1 MLEHIWECSLI
12 FWEIVGGFVGLVLL
26 IAIQLAIV
34 IVIVVVLFELCKG
47 AYYKIN
53 PKAKKR
59 AEEKAKK
66 EDLGQ
71 YAEYVP
77 FYDPESGEKLFRQ
90 VKGEK
95 E

>member
-1 MLEHIWECSLI
+1 MYSVRMCIC
-12 FWEIVGGFVGLVLL
+12 IVIGVVMV
-26 IAIQLAIV
+26 IALAIIIVRVIAIV

-66 EDLGQ
+66 EDLGE

-95 E
+95 